1 MKVLTINQLKSRATV
16 SVPEAGAVLG
26 ISRNGSYQAAKR
38 GEIPVIKIGGRLV
51 VPTARLLR
59 LLGAEEGATDAV
71 A

>member
-1 MKVLTINQLKSRATV
+1 MQVLTINQLRSRPTV

-26 ISRNGSYQAAKR
+26 LSRNSSYQAANR
-38 GEIPVIKIGGRLV
+38 GDIPVIKIGGRLV

-59 LLGAEEGATDAV
+59 LLGVEEGATDAV